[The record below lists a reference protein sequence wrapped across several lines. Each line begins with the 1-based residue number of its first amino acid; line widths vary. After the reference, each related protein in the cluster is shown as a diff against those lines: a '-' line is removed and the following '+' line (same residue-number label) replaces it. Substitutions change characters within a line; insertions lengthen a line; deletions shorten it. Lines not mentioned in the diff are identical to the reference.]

1 LIKANAHYM
10 IVGNS
15 YNYQDLKFYKEEEGS
30 EFAIATVINRPDIVI
45 APIKLFS
52 KNKVVVQPPPV
63 QPQVDFR
70 VESNA
75 SDELQIY
82 LSPTKSEIKAN
93 FIEILPQDELQTDVL
108 NSFYS
113 NSQDGFTFKESGQSG
128 LYEVF
133 RTQTPPISY
142 SSFRNNKLGEVRMP
156 FITADAI
163 FKDLIR
169 PNEDYYYTFRKVNDK
184 GLASNPT
191 TVFKARVVVDA
202 DDAKVV
208 VETYDFPPIVLSQP
222 RTEFKSMMQIRPSI
236 EQTLFNDNQDA
247 LYEKR
252 SLVGTLDNLK
262 LGVVGESVWGRK
274 IKLRVRSK
282 TSGKIIDLNINFNLS
297 KNKTKEEF

>member
-1 LIKANAHYM
+1 M
-10 IVGNS
+10 
-15 YNYQDLKFYKEEEGS
+15 
-30 EFAIATVINRPDIVI
+30 
-45 APIKLFS
+45 
-52 KNKVVVQPPPV
+52 
-63 QPQVDFR
+63 
-70 VESNA
+70 ESNA
-75 SDELQIY
+75 SDELRIY

-93 FIEILPQDELQTDVL
+93 FIEILPQDELQTDTL

-113 NSQDGFTFKESGQSG
+113 NSQDGFTFRESGDSG

-133 RTQTPPISY
+133 RTQTPPTSY
-142 SSFRNNKLGEVRMP
+142 SSFRNNKLGEIRMP

-169 PNEDYYYTFRKVNDK
+169 SNEDYYYTFRKVNDK

-191 TVFKARVVVDA
+191 PVFKTRIVVDA